1 MKKKYLIIS
10 LLIIF
15 LLTGCNVKYSLK
27 IQDGVVKESFKITE
41 KSSSNNLT
49 KKDEFGYSFYEY
61 AKKYGEED
69 DIDTQ
74 FEDFYSPTDCVSD
87 CSFYD
92 KKFIDKDGIIGFELS
107 HEFKIEDYSSSS
119 IAREMIPSFSSNYD
133 GRYLTISG
141 GPSGGYFND
150 YDSIDSVEVSI
161 ETNYKVISTN
171 LKSTKDGVYQKT
183 ITKNDKNLFITMDT
197 DIVYNY
203 VEEDN
208 NFMPFL
214 IAFLA
219 ILIIALL
226 VCAFNGRKKYR

>member
-1 MKKKYLIIS
+1 MKKRYLIIS
-10 LLIIF
+10 LLIVF
-15 LLTGCNVKYSLK
+15 LLTGCNAKYSLK
-27 IQDGVVKESFKITE
+27 IQDGVIKETFKITE
-41 KSSSNNLT
+41 KSNAKSIT
-49 KKDEFGYSFYEY
+49 EKDDFDFTFYDY

-92 KKFIDKDGIIGFELS
+92 KKFINEDGIVGFELS

-119 IAREMIPSFSSNYD
+119 VARDIIPSFASNYD

-141 GPSGGYFND
+141 GPSGGYYDD
-150 YDSIDSVEVSI
+150 YDSIDSIEFTV

-171 LKSTKDGVYQKT
+171 LKSVKDGVYKKT
-183 ITKNDKNLFITMDT
+183 INKNDKNLFITMDT

-208 NFMPFL
+208 NFVPFL

-219 ILIIALL
+219 ILIIALI
-226 VCAFNGRKKYR
+226 VCLFNGRKKYR